1 MSGIRDYST
10 SDVEQELRMEQMRAD
25 IGLTRVQASTEWPRF
40 WIASVIAVA
49 AIVGTVLG
57 TAGFILGQNFH
68 H

>member
-1 MSGIRDYST
+1 
-10 SDVEQELRMEQMRAD
+10 MEQMRAD
-25 IGLTRVQASTEWPRF
+25 IGLKRVQASTEWPRF

-49 AIVGTVLG
+49 AIVGAVLG